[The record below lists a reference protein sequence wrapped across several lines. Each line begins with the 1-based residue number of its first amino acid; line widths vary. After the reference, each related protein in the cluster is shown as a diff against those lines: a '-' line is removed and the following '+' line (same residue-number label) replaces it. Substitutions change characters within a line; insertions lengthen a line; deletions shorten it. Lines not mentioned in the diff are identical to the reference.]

1 MQSETKDT
9 LIEIKNNLQGINI
22 RVDEAKNQIRE
33 VEYKETENH
42 QSEEQEEKRIQ
53 THEDSV
59 RSLWDNLKHTNIH
72 ITGVPE
78 GEEREQ
84 EIENPFEKVMTGNSL
99 NLVKKID
106 IQVREVHRVPNKM
119 NSKRSTPRHTN

>member
-1 MQSETKDT
+1 M
-9 LIEIKNNLQGINI
+9 N
-22 RVDEAKNQIRE
+22 EAENQIRE

-72 ITGVPE
+72 IMGVPE

-99 NLVKKID
+99 NLVK
-106 IQVREVHRVPNKM
+106 
-119 NSKRSTPRHTN
+119 